1 MLSPVIALIDAP
13 MNVVK
18 EEAQVQRCSYC
29 KSASELWLYDVRHRG
44 IYRQLCAAC
53 LLKMH
58 SSFFCPVCLEVYA
71 DGLPPENNIKC
82 GNCPST
88 VHAACLAP
96 ELVPSYVCLCCANEF
111 SFLTPLSSL
120 SQNMQRE
127 EERKAV
133 IIDVP
138 AAKIILA
145 AAQVAAISMTRAAAS
160 AWSEADKKV
169 RDSAI
174 ARKKARDSLLHA
186 SQRVENQTTFAVLN
200 QKKNTDKK
208 TCPVKAEETEKP
220 SRGMPNTSSAK
231 KRMVNSEDD
240 DKLKA
245 FTSSFLQH
253 RNIRNK
259 ATSETGKPKLAEDSV
274 SSVKTL
280 QCHLADALNKDEQDR
295 LIGLR
300 CEEGSSNSSSVLN

>member
-1 MLSPVIALIDAP
+1 

-18 EEAQVQRCSYC
+18 EEAHVQRCSSC
-29 KSASELWLYDVRHRG
+29 KSDGELWLYDVRHRG
-44 IYRQLCAAC
+44 IYRQLCAGC
-53 LLKMH
+53 LLRLH

-71 DGLPPENNIKC
+71 DGLSPENNIKC

-88 VHAACLAP
+88 VHAACIEP
-96 ELVPSYVCLCCANEF
+96 ELVQSYVCLCCANGF
-111 SFLTPLSSL
+111 SFLAPLSSL
-120 SQNMQRE
+120 RKNVQRD

-133 IIDVP
+133 RIDVP

-186 SQRVENQTTFAVLN
+186 SQRVQNQANFAVLN
-200 QKKNTDKK
+200 QKKNTDIK
-208 TCPVKAEETEKP
+208 TCPVKAEESEKQ
-220 SRGMPNTSSAK
+220 SRGIPNASSAK
-231 KRMVNSEDD
+231 KRMASSEED

-245 FTSSFLQH
+245 FTNSLLLQH
-253 RNIRNK
+253 RNVRSK
-259 ATSETGKPKLAEDSV
+259 STSEIGKPKLAEDSV
-274 SSVKTL
+274 SSAKSL
-280 QCHLADALNKDEQDR
+280 QCQLVDALNKDEKDR
-295 LIGLR
+295 SIALK